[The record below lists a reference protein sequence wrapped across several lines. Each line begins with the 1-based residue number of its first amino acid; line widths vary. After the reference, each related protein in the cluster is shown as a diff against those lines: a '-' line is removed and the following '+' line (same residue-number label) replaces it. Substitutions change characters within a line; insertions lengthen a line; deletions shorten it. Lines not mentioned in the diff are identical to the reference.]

1 MAMVTIRDLRNHGGE
16 VVDRAAQGEAVII
29 TRGGK
34 PVAELRPV
42 ARPGLTAAALLVH
55 WHRLP
60 SIDPNDLREDI
71 DAVVDNTL

>member
-1 MAMVTIRDLRNHGGE
+1 
-16 VVDRAAQGEAVII
+16 VII

-42 ARPGLTAAALLVH
+42 ARPGLTAAALLVR